1 MNYYCLLCG
10 VFIRYNFNHFYDKV
24 FTYKPE
30 NHIRPTCRK
39 FINDGNMAF
48 REANVSSTGELQ
60 LGDKTMFLSKTIAA
74 NVCSKEQ
81 LEQGVVFCTTK
92 VFNELFG
99 AIEFIENENSK
110 TVS

>member
-1 MNYYCLLCG
+1 
-10 VFIRYNFNHFYDKV
+10 
-24 FTYKPE
+24 
-30 NHIRPTCRK
+30 
-39 FINDGNMAF
+39 
-48 REANVSSTGELQ
+48 
-60 LGDKTMFLSKTIAA
+60 MFLSKAIAA

-110 TVS
+110 TIS

>member
-1 MNYYCLLCG
+1 MIKYLLINLKIIY
-10 VFIRYNFNHFYDKV
+10 VQRV
-24 FTYKPE
+24 E
-30 NHIRPTCRK
+30 NLLMMVIWRLGKRMFSP
-39 FINDGNMAF
+39 
-48 REANVSSTGELQ
+48 TGELH
-60 LGDKTMFLSKTIAA
+60 LGDKTMFLSKAIAA

-110 TVS
+110 TIS

>member
-1 MNYYCLLCG
+1 MIKYLLINLKIIY
-10 VFIRYNFNHFYDKV
+10 VQRV
-24 FTYKPE
+24 E
-30 NHIRPTCRK
+30 NLLTMVIWRLGKRMFSP
-39 FINDGNMAF
+39 
-48 REANVSSTGELQ
+48 TGELQ

>member
-1 MNYYCLLCG
+1 MIKYLLINLKIIYVQRVENLLTMVIWRLG
-10 VFIRYNFNHFYDKV
+10 KRMFPLRGATIR
-24 FTYKPE
+24 
-30 NHIRPTCRK
+30 
-39 FINDGNMAF
+39 
-48 REANVSSTGELQ
+48 
-60 LGDKTMFLSKTIAA
+60 DKTMFLSKTIAA

>member
-1 MNYYCLLCG
+1 MIKYLLINLKIIY
-10 VFIRYNFNHFYDKV
+10 VQRV
-24 FTYKPE
+24 E
-30 NHIRPTCRK
+30 NLLTMVIWHLGKRMFPLR
-39 FINDGNMAF
+39 
-48 REANVSSTGELQ
+48 GELQ

>member
-1 MNYYCLLCG
+1 
-10 VFIRYNFNHFYDKV
+10 
-24 FTYKPE
+24 
-30 NHIRPTCRK
+30 
-39 FINDGNMAF
+39 MAF

>member
-1 MNYYCLLCG
+1 MIKYLLINLKIIY
-10 VFIRYNFNHFYDKV
+10 VQRV
-24 FTYKPE
+24 E
-30 NHIRPTCRK
+30 NLLTMVIWRLGKRMSP
-39 FINDGNMAF
+39 
-48 REANVSSTGELQ
+48 TGELQ